1 MVGVQ
6 IILGDSPYFHR
17 FPKLV
22 VLDHAISPPSQ
33 IYLTFPYYPH
43 KIRNSIV
50 FVYEHYQEGRISL
63 HYLSNGFI
71 DDIYDTLQGSLIPE
85 FSIPGVKNM
94 FLEGSPCDA
103 AYCEMHEA
111 YSRLLSRLHEKDE
124 DLDVEIIISSLL
136 SIARILGKEMYRHGA
151 EFALRSINAN

>member
-1 MVGVQ
+1 M
-6 IILGDSPYFHR
+6 
-17 FPKLV
+17 
-22 VLDHAISPPSQ
+22 
-33 IYLTFPYYPH
+33 
-43 KIRNSIV
+43 
-50 FVYEHYQEGRISL
+50 

-71 DDIYDTLQGSLIPE
+71 DDVYDTLQGSLIPE

-94 FLEGSPCDA
+94 FLEGSHCDA

-136 SIARILGKEMYRHGA
+136 SIARILGKEMYRYGA